1 MSKNIIVTGVTG
13 QDGSYMVEHLLANTD
28 YNILGGVRR
37 LSVPNY
43 KNISHIKNKRF
54 KLIDI
59 DLTDVHSLENA
70 IFEYKPKFFINFAA
84 QSFVG
89 ASWSFP
95 QQTFHVNATSVLDIL
110 ECLRKH
116 APKCRLYN
124 AGSSEE
130 FGNIEYTPQDEK
142 HPSNPRNP
150 YAVSKCSARQFIK
163 IYRES
168 FNIFAI
174 QCWLFNHESPR
185 RGIEFVTR
193 KITNGVAKIHHA
205 LKQNKPIEPIVLG
218 NLNAQRDWTDAR
230 DCVRL
235 IWDILNLREPKE
247 YVIGSGESYTIRDF
261 INPAFESVGIKG
273 KWEGEGLNEKYIYKD
288 KVLIT
293 ISPEFYRPD
302 AINSWQDIRTADIKK
317 AKADLNWK
325 LDATLEQLAISMVKN
340 DIELLKNEIRY

>member
-1 MSKNIIVTGVTG
+1 MNKNVIVTGVTG

-54 KLIDI
+54 KLIDL
-59 DLTDVHSLENA
+59 DLSDVHSIHNA
-70 IFEYKPKFFINFAA
+70 ITEYSPSYFINFAA

-95 QQTFHVNATSVLDIL
+95 QQTFDVNATAVLHIL
-110 ECLRKH
+110 ECLRKY

-130 FGNIEYTPQDEK
+130 FGNIEYIPQDEK
-142 HPSNPRNP
+142 HPCNPRNP

-168 FNIFAI
+168 FNMFAI

-193 KITNGVAKIHHA
+193 KITNGVAKIHLA
-205 LKQNKPIEPIVLG
+205 YKNKTPIEPITLG
-218 NLNAQRDWTDAR
+218 NLAAQRDWTDAR

-235 IWDILNLREPKE
+235 IWDILNLRKPKE
-247 YVIGSGESYTIRDF
+247 YVIGSGTSHTIKDF
-261 INPAFESVGIKG
+261 INPSFDSIGIKG
-273 KWEGEGLNEKYIYKD
+273 EWSGAGVNETYTYNGD
-288 KVLIT
+288 VLIQL
-293 ISPEFYRPD
+293 SPEFYRPD
-302 AINSWQDIRTADIKK
+302 AINSWQDIRTADISK
-317 AKADLNWK
+317 AKKDLNWNLHSSLK
-325 LDATLEQLAISMVKN
+325 DLACSMVKN
-340 DIELLKNEIRY
+340 DIKVLETA

>member
-1 MSKNIIVTGVTG
+1 MKKNIIVTGVTG

-43 KNISHIKNKRF
+43 KNIQHIKNKRF
-54 KLIDI
+54 KLIDL
-59 DLTDVHSLENA
+59 DLSDVHSIHES
-70 IFEYKPKFFINFAA
+70 ITKYVPSYFINFAA

-95 QQTFHVNATSVLDIL
+95 QQTFDVNATAVLHIL
-110 ECLRKH
+110 ESLRKH
-116 APKCRLYN
+116 APDCRLYN

-130 FGNIEYTPQDEK
+130 FGNIKYVPQDEK
-142 HPSNPRNP
+142 HPSEPRNP

-163 IYRES
+163 IYRDS
-168 FNIFAI
+168 FNLFAI

-193 KITNGVAKIHHA
+193 KITNGVAKIHLA
-205 LKQNKPIEPIVLG
+205 YKNKKAVEPITLG

-235 IWDILNLREPKE
+235 IWDILNLRSPNE
-247 YVIGSGESYTIRDF
+247 YVIGSGISYTIKDF
-261 INPAFESVGIKG
+261 INPSFESVGIKG
-273 KWEGEGLNEKYIYKD
+273 KWVGEGINEKYIYKD
-288 KVLIT
+288 DVLIQV
-293 ISPEFYRPD
+293 SPEFYRPD
-302 AINSWQDIRTADIKK
+302 AINSWQDIRTADISK
-317 AKADLNWK
+317 AQADLNWN
-325 LDATLEQLAISMVKN
+325 LDSSLKDLAYSMVEN
-340 DIELLKNEIRY
+340 DISLLQNLD